1 MGATDVRILPALEPG
16 ESYIEP
22 RFLMVETTVDQQGEP
37 VTSIDHFRADIGKV
51 WVVEALRHSVAL
63 THPAALEWAVAY
75 AANREVPLV
84 YEQDE
89 TG

>member
-1 MGATDVRILPALEPG
+1 MRATDVRILPALESG

-22 RFLMVETTVDQQGEP
+22 RFLMVETTVDQQGET
-37 VTSIDHFRADIGKV
+37 VTSINHVTAVGTDWGVK
-51 WVVEALRHSVAL
+51 ALGHSVAL

-75 AANREVPLV
+75 AASREVPLV